1 MIGEFRSLFPLVRRY
16 RWAYVLGV
24 LSLVVTSGSQLLIP
38 WFIGRAVDTLTIGSV
53 DLTRIGGMMILMVG
67 TAVVIA
73 AGRLGWRYFIHG
85 ASRRIENDLRI
96 ALYDHLLTL
105 PRSYYERTKTG
116 DLMAR
121 GTNDLNAVRMAV
133 GMALVAFIDGLF
145 MTVAILVILFG
156 RNPRLALFTILPL
169 PVITI
174 TLIVLGSHIG
184 TLFRSVQAGFSR
196 LSEQA
201 QEVFSGIRV
210 VQVFGKEQ
218 YFLRRFGE
226 ANENYQRQNMRL
238 VRIWGLFFPLV
249 TFLSGITLLLLLW
262 FGGRSLIAGE
272 ITPGDFVAT
281 LSYLQMLIWPM
292 LGAGMTVNMLH
303 RGAASMG
310 RINEVLDTPSDI
322 TSPANGRTR
331 AAGGTISV
339 RNLSFTY
346 PGASTPSLSDISF
359 DLAAGQTLG
368 ILGRTGSGKSTILDL
383 LPRLLDPPEGTI
395 FVDGTD
401 VTRYDLDTLRSAFGL
416 VPQSSFLF
424 SATVADNIRFADP
437 DADDETVRRYGTIA
451 AMDTDVAD
459 FPDGWDT
466 VVGERGVTLSGGQR
480 QRIAIAR
487 ALLKNPPVLMF
498 DDALSAVDTHTEE
511 RILASITAERRQ
523 QTTIIVSNRVSTLQ
537 HADLVLVLEGG
548 TITQRGTHATLS
560 AEPGFYQE
568 VYHLQQQEEQD
579 LPEAAER

>member
-1 MIGEFRSLFPLVRRY
+1 MIGEFRSLFPLIRRY
-16 RWAYVLGV
+16 RRAYVFGV

-38 WFIGRAVDTLTIGSV
+38 WFIGRAVDTLTGGSV
-53 DLTRIGGMMILMVG
+53 DLDRIAGMMGLMIA
-67 TAVVIA
+67 TAVIIA

-96 ALYDHLLTL
+96 SLYDHLLTL

-121 GTNDLNAVRMAV
+121 ATNDLNAVRMAV

-174 TLIVLGSHIG
+174 TLVGLGSYIG

-210 VQVFGKEQ
+210 VQVFVKEQ

-226 ANENYQRQNMRL
+226 ANAEYQRQNMRL

-249 TFLSGITLLLLLW
+249 TFLSGVTLLLLLW
-262 FGGRSLIAGE
+262 FGGRSLIIGE
-272 ITPGDFVAT
+272 LTPGDFVAT

-292 LGAGMTVNMLH
+292 MGAGMTVNMLQ
-303 RGAASMG
+303 RGAASLA

-322 TSPANGRTR
+322 TSPPGGRTEP
-331 AAGGTISV
+331 AGGAISV
-339 RNLSFTY
+339 RDLSFTY
-346 PGASTPSLSDISF
+346 PGASVPALRGISF
-359 DLAAGQTLG
+359 DLAAGNTLG
-368 ILGRTGSGKSTILDL
+368 ILGRTGSGKSTIIDL
-383 LPRLLDPPEGTI
+383 LPRLLDPPEGTV
-395 FVDGTD
+395 FVGETD
-401 VTRYDLDTLRSAFGL
+401 VTRYDLQTLRSAFGL

-451 AMDTDVAD
+451 ALDTDVSD
-459 FPDGWDT
+459 FPDGWQT

-480 QRIAIAR
+480 QRIAVAR
-487 ALLKNPPVLMF
+487 ALLKNPPILMF

-511 RILASITAERRQ
+511 RILAAITAERRQ

-537 HADLVLVLEGG
+537 HADTILVLEDGAV
-548 TITQRGTHATLS
+548 TQQGTHRTLS
-560 AEPGFYQE
+560 AEPGFYRE
-568 VYHLQQQEEQD
+568 VYQLQQQEERD
-579 LPEAAER
+579 LPEVTEG